1 LWNSN
6 RMTDMQFIDISS
18 LGHIRNLLKN
28 IHLTKNEFQIW
39 QSINSTKSFKIGII
53 KKINSWEESFEII
66 VKNKELSSFDIQQE
80 IFFKSE
86 YKNILFKSK
95 IAKIEKNHLKIFN
108 PTVVKIREERRDKRK
123 SHGMASYHTIH
134 VKFKNI
140 VLTKAQIFDSSLS
153 GLSLIVNKYIF
164 DTVLEGDVLN
174 LNESTIN
181 PFCGKAAIIRN
192 KTPLSNSLSGENMYR
207 LGIEIL

>member
-1 LWNSN
+1 
-6 RMTDMQFIDISS
+6 MQ
-18 LGHIRNLLKN
+18 
-28 IHLTKNEFQIW
+28 
-39 QSINSTKSFKIGII
+39 
-53 KKINSWEESFEII
+53 
-66 VKNKELSSFDIQQE
+66 
-80 IFFKSE
+80 
-86 YKNILFKSK
+86 
-95 IAKIEKNHLKIFN
+95 
-108 PTVVKIREERRDKRK
+108 
-123 SHGMASYHTIH
+123 
-134 VKFKNI
+134 FKNI